1 VKRVAL
7 LLLAVSL
14 YAQPE
19 RFDLLVRDDFFAG
32 MFGDR
37 VRLDKGMKYCE
48 EILRKNPKHAQALVW
63 HGSGLMTQS
72 ATAYA
77 EGKTPLGD
85 KMWKQGLYEL
95 NRGRALAPDDL
106 GVKIGRSA
114 LLIGIA
120 QSGYDPEDR
129 EGRELLESAVRDY
142 EVVFAKQKEYFS
154 KLSDHSR
161 CELLF
166 GLAAGW
172 NRLND
177 AAKTRFYLDNIVQ
190 HCGSEYQ
197 TEARTYLDQT
207 PMSTIDHNCVGCHVN
222 KK

>member
-1 VKRVAL
+1 VKRAAL
-7 LLLAVSL
+7 LLVVLSL
-14 YAQPE
+14 QAQD

-72 ATAYA
+72 AAAYA
-77 EGKTPLGD
+77 DGKTPLGD
-85 KMWKQGLYEL
+85 KLWQKGLYEL

-114 LLIGIA
+114 LLIGLA

-129 EGRELLESAVRDY
+129 QGRALLASAVRDY
-142 EVVFAKQKEYFS
+142 EVVFDKQKDS
-154 KLSDHSR
+154 LAKLSEHSR

-172 NRLND
+172 NRLSD
-177 AAKTRFYLDNIVQ
+177 AGKTRFYLESIVQ
-190 HCGSEYQ
+190 NCGGSAYE
-197 TEARTYLDQT
+197 TEARKYLSQT
-207 PMSTIDHNCVGCHVN
+207 PMSTIDHNCIGCHVN